1 MNGSMFVSALEL
13 FLVDSSYYVENLNGS
28 IGGLED
34 HSVIE
39 SFFLVAFSQSLGGN
53 LN

>member
-1 MNGSMFVSALEL
+1 MFVSALEL

-28 IGGLED
+28 ISGIED
-34 HSVIE
+34 HYVIE
-39 SFFLVAFSQSLGGN
+39 TCFSMGSSQFLRGN